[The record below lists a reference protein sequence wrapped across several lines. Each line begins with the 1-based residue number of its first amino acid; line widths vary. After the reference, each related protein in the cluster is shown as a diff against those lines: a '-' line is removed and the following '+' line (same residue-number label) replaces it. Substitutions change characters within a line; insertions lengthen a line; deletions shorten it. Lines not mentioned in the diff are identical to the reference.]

1 MTKSAYNLNYTVLF
15 LFVIFALL
23 ISFVLFSLSYV
34 LNKQTHEK
42 ELVSHYECGFIPFD
56 NARKQFNIKF
66 YLIAILFL
74 IFDLEI
80 IFLFPF
86 MVIIK
91 YVSIISFLTVFY
103 FLFLLTL
110 GFYFEWIYKGLEWE
124 KIDYRDQDQD

>member
-1 MTKSAYNLNYTVLF
+1 MTKSLYYLNYIEFFIF
-15 LFVIFALL
+15 LVFSLG
-23 ISFVLFSLSYV
+23 ISFILFGLSYV

-80 IFLFPF
+80 IFLIPF
-86 MVIIK
+86 MLILQF
-91 YVSIISFLTVFY
+91 VSLISILILFY

-124 KIDYRDQDQD
+124 KN

>member
-1 MTKSAYNLNYTVLF
+1 MKQSFYYLNYIEFF
-15 LFVIFALL
+15 LFIVFSLGISIILFAL
-23 ISFVLFSLSYV
+23 SYL

-86 MVIIK
+86 MLIINF
-91 YVSIISFLTVFY
+91 VSLISFLILFY

-110 GFYFEWIYKGLEWE
+110 GFYFEWIYKGLDWE
-124 KIDYRDQDQD
+124 KN

>member
-1 MTKSAYNLNYTVLF
+1 MTKSLYYLNYVEFFIF
-15 LFVIFALL
+15 LVFALG
-23 ISFVLFSLSYV
+23 ISFILFGLSYV

-80 IFLFPF
+80 IFLIPF
-86 MVIIK
+86 MLIVKFVSLI
-91 YVSIISFLTVFY
+91 SIIILFY

-124 KIDYRDQDQD
+124 KN

>member
-1 MTKSAYNLNYTVLF
+1 MTKSLYFLNYIEFFYF
-15 LFVIFALL
+15 LILALGISFILFAL
-23 ISFVLFSLSYV
+23 SYL

-80 IFLFPF
+80 VFLFPF
-86 MVIIK
+86 MLVVK
-91 YVSIISFLTVFY
+91 FVSFISFVVLFY

-124 KIDYRDQDQD
+124 KD

>member
-1 MTKSAYNLNYTVLF
+1 MTKSLYYLNYIEF
-15 LFVIFALL
+15 FIL
-23 ISFVLFSLSYV
+23 ILFSLGISFILFALSY
-34 LNKQTHEK
+34 LINKQTHEK

-80 IFLFPF
+80 VFLFPF
-86 MVIIK
+86 MLVVK
-91 YVSIISFLTVFY
+91 FVSLISFLVLFY

-124 KIDYRDQDQD
+124 KD

>member
-1 MTKSAYNLNYTVLF
+1 MNYSFYYINYIEFYLF
-15 LFVIFALL
+15 I
-23 ISFVLFSLSYV
+23 LFSLIISFILFALSYL

-86 MVIIK
+86 MLVINF
-91 YVSIISFLTVFY
+91 VSFVSFFILFY

-110 GFYFEWIYKGLEWE
+110 GFYFEWIYKGLDWE
-124 KIDYRDQDQD
+124 KN

>member
-1 MTKSAYNLNYTVLF
+1 MTKSLYYLNYVEFFFF
-15 LFVIFALL
+15 LIFALG
-23 ISFVLFSLSYV
+23 ISVILFALSYL

-80 IFLFPF
+80 VFLFPF
-86 MVIIK
+86 MLVVK
-91 YVSIISFLTVFY
+91 FVSFISFVVLFY

-124 KIDYRDQDQD
+124 KN

>member
-1 MTKSAYNLNYTVLF
+1 MTKSLYYLNYVEFFFF
-15 LFVIFALL
+15 LIFALG
-23 ISFVLFSLSYV
+23 ISFILFALSYL

-80 IFLFPF
+80 VFLFPF
-86 MVIIK
+86 MLVVK
-91 YVSIISFLTVFY
+91 FVSLISFIVLFY

-124 KIDYRDQDQD
+124 KN

>member
-1 MTKSAYNLNYTVLF
+1 MTKSLYYLNYVEFF
-15 LFVIFALL
+15 LFILFALG
-23 ISFVLFSLSYV
+23 IAFILFALSYL

-80 IFLFPF
+80 SFLFPF
-86 MVIIK
+86 AI
-91 YVSIISFLTVFY
+91 SLTGLTIISLLSVSFFLLILTV
-103 FLFLLTL
+103 
-110 GFYFEWIYKGLEWE
+110 GFYIEWIYKGLDWHE
-124 KIDYRDQDQD
+124 KEIHNK